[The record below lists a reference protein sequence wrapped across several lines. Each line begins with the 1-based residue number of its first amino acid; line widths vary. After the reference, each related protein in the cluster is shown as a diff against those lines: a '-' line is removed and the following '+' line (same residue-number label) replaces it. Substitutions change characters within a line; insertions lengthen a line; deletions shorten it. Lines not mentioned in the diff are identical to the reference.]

1 MITLDGMDGMQGL
14 DGPDVALAQPVGAQA
29 DAARMVEQTR
39 AATVNL
45 AWLARHGD
53 NPDRR
58 LTPRGVAGGKLPRP
72 GKKLTPQHHDK
83 QVRATL
89 YDFDLL
95 SALTFEAGGNDTAT
109 LTYRPPG
116 ADPVPLMQI
125 KRPPLEVFVQ
135 QVLRVESLA
144 QLRQE
149 RMAEIL
155 GEMGPPY
162 ALWTAVADL
171 SPQRTPRTLELIDC
185 GLRLSSSVVQ
195 RFKHQFVCPRPI
207 EYSSLVQ
214 PVIPT
219 PGHRSFP
226 SGHSTQA
233 FFVARLLKLLAGARC
248 SEVMEEQLQA
258 QAARIAQNREV
269 AGVHFPV
276 DSMAGCLLGDT
287 LAWHLAAVGSQ
298 GELARCSGRF
308 DARGGSTQLRG
319 PGMDYGTFQRR
330 QADVDQAS
338 RPRAST
344 VAWLWKA
351 AREEWQA

>member
-1 MITLDGMDGMQGL
+1 MVTLDGMDGMQGQ
-14 DGPDVALAQPVGAQA
+14 DGPDVASAPPGGALAELAL
-29 DAARMVEQTR
+29 MVEHTR
-39 AATVNL
+39 SATVNL

-53 NPDRR
+53 TPDRR
-58 LTPRGVAGGKLPRP
+58 LTPRGVVGDTLPSP
-72 GKKLTPQHHDK
+72 GDRLKPQYHDAH
-83 QVRATL
+83 VRATL

-95 SALTFEAGGNDTAT
+95 SALAFEAGDNDTAT
-109 LTYRPPG
+109 LKYRAPG
-116 ADPVPLMQI
+116 GGEPVPVMHI
-125 KRPPLEVFVQ
+125 TRPPLQVFRQ
-135 QVLRVESLA
+135 QVLRVESQA

-149 RMAEIL
+149 RLGEIL
-155 GEMGPPY
+155 GEIGPQY

-185 GLRLSSSVVQ
+185 GLRLSSSIVQ

-207 EYSSLVQ
+207 EYSPLVQ
-214 PVIPT
+214 PVIQT

-248 SEVMEEQLQA
+248 SAVMEEQLQA

-298 GELARCSGRF
+298 GEVTRYAGCF
-308 DARGGSTQLRG
+308 DARVHPTQLQH
-319 PGMDYGTFQRR
+319 PGVAYGTFQHRGN
-330 QADVDQAS
+330 DVDKLS
-338 RPRAST
+338 KPRAST
-344 VAWLWKA
+344 LAWLWNS
-351 AREEWQA
+351 AREEWA

>member
-1 MITLDGMDGMQGL
+1 MTTLDGMDGMQGQ
-14 DGPDVALAQPVGAQA
+14 DGPAAASAQPGGALADTAL
-29 DAARMVEQTR
+29 MVEHTR

-53 NPDRR
+53 TSARR
-58 LTPRGVAGGKLPRP
+58 LTPRGVTGDSLPSP
-72 GKKLTPQHHDK
+72 GDRLKPQYHDAH
-83 QVRATL
+83 VRGTL

-95 SALTFEAGGNDTAT
+95 SALAFEAGDNDTAT
-109 LTYRPPG
+109 MKYRAPG
-116 ADPVPLMQI
+116 GELVPLMHI
-125 KRPPLEVFVQ
+125 TRPPLEVFRK
-135 QVLRVESLA
+135 QVLRVEALA

-149 RMAEIL
+149 RMGEIL
-155 GEMGPPY
+155 GEMGPQY

-207 EYSSLVQ
+207 EYSPLAQ
-214 PVIPT
+214 PVIQT

-248 SEVMEEQLQA
+248 SAVMEEQLQA

-298 GELARCSGRF
+298 GELARYAGRF
-308 DARGGSTQLRG
+308 DAREDPTQMHGAAMAYDR
-319 PGMDYGTFQRR
+319 FQHREN
-330 QADVDQAS
+330 DVDKPA

-344 VAWLWKA
+344 VAWLWNM
-351 AREEWQA
+351 AREEWA

>member
-1 MITLDGMDGMQGL
+1 MITLDGMDGMQGQ
-14 DGPDVALAQPVGAQA
+14 DGPDVASARPGGALADMAL
-29 DAARMVEQTR
+29 MVEHTR

-53 NPDRR
+53 TPDRR
-58 LTPRGVAGGKLPRP
+58 LTPRGVTGDLLPNP
-72 GKKLTPQHHDK
+72 GDLLTPQHHDAH
-83 QVRATL
+83 VRATL
-89 YDFDLL
+89 YEFDLL
-95 SALTFEAGGNDTAT
+95 SALAFEADDNDTAT
-109 LTYRPPG
+109 LTYRAPG
-116 ADPVPLMQI
+116 GEPVPLMRI
-125 KRPPLEVFVQ
+125 TRPPLQVFQAQVQ
-135 QVLRVESLA
+135 RVESLA

-155 GEMGPPY
+155 GEIGPQY

-185 GLRLSSSVVQ
+185 GLRLCSSVVQ

-207 EYSSLVQ
+207 EYSALVQ
-214 PVIPT
+214 PVIQT

-233 FFVARLLKLLAGARC
+233 FFVARLLKLLADARC
-248 SEVMEEQLQA
+248 SAVMEEQLQA

-298 GELARCSGRF
+298 GALPRYA
-308 DARGGSTQLRG
+308 GSFEERQSNAQLHG
-319 PGMDYGTFQRR
+319 PGMAYDKFLHCVS
-330 QADVDQAS
+330 DVDKPSRPQAS
-338 RPRAST
+338 T
-344 VAWLWKA
+344 LAWLWNS
-351 AREEWQA
+351 ARGEWA

>member
-1 MITLDGMDGMQGL
+1 MITLDGMDGMQGQ
-14 DGPDVALAQPVGAQA
+14 DGPGVASARPDGALADMAL
-29 DAARMVEQTR
+29 MVEQTR

-45 AWLARHGD
+45 AWLAHHGD
-53 NPDRR
+53 TPARR
-58 LTPRGVAGGKLPRP
+58 LTPRGVAGDLLPSP
-72 GKKLTPQHHDK
+72 GDRLTPRQHDA

-89 YDFDLL
+89 YEFDLL
-95 SALTFEAGGNDTAT
+95 SALAFEAGDNDTAAMK
-109 LTYRPPG
+109 YRAPG
-116 ADPVPLMQI
+116 GELVPLMRI
-125 KRPPLEVFVQ
+125 TRPPLQVFQTQVQ
-135 QVLRVESLA
+135 RVESLA

-155 GEMGPPY
+155 GEMGPQY
-162 ALWTAVADL
+162 TLWTAVADL

-185 GLRLSSSVVQ
+185 GLRLTSSVVQ

-207 EYSSLVQ
+207 EYSALVQ
-214 PVIPT
+214 PVIQT

-248 SEVMEEQLQA
+248 SAVMEEQLQA

-298 GELARCSGRF
+298 GELARYAGRF
-308 DARGGSTQLRG
+308 DAREHPPQLHG
-319 PGMDYGTFQRR
+319 PGMAYDRFQRR
-330 QADVDQAS
+330 EIDVDKPS

-344 VAWLWKA
+344 LAWLWNS
-351 AREEWQA
+351 AREEWA

>member
-1 MITLDGMDGMQGL
+1 MISLDSMDSMDSMAYASRSSAAL
-14 DGPDVALAQPVGAQA
+14 DEAE
-29 DAARMVEQTR
+29 MMEQTR

-53 NPDRR
+53 TPARR
-58 LTPRGVAGGKLPRP
+58 LTPRGVAGGKLPSP
-72 GKKLTPQHHDK
+72 GEKLTPQHHDP

-95 SALTFEAGGNDTAT
+95 SALTFEAGDNDTAAMK
-109 LTYRPPG
+109 YRAPG
-116 ADPVPLMQI
+116 GDLVPLMQI
-125 KRPPLEVFVQ
+125 TRPPLEVFAQ

-155 GEMGPPY
+155 GEMGPQY

-207 EYSSLVQ
+207 EYSPLVQ
-214 PVIPT
+214 PVIQT

-287 LAWHLAAVGSQ
+287 LAWHVAAVGSQ

-308 DARGGSTQLRG
+308 DAREDPTQLRS
-319 PGMDYGTFQRR
+319 PGMEFAAFQHRE
-330 QADVDQAS
+330 ADVDRSS

-344 VAWLWKA
+344 VAWLWNA